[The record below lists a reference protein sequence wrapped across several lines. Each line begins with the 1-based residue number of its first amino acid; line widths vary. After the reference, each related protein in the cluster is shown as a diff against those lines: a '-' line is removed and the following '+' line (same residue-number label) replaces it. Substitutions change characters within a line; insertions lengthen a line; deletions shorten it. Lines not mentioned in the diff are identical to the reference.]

1 MFEAIQNTYPK
12 VQENEPVFSNV
23 VPIKPSAA
31 PTEAQQTQKQ
41 SQKQAVA
48 EQEVT
53 QDLLD
58 QLADD
63 ITAMHSIDLQ
73 FSVHEKS
80 GRTVIKVMDKANSE
94 IIREIPSKTVQALAA
109 KIDEVLGLLF
119 DKKV

>member
-48 EQEVT
+48 EQLAFAKKSFEVGVAT
-53 QDLLD
+53 
-58 QLADD
+58 
-63 ITAMHSIDLQ
+63 ITDTDEA
-73 FSVHEKS
+73 
-80 GRTVIKVMDKANSE
+80 
-94 IIREIPSKTVQALAA
+94 QAS
-109 KIDEVLGLLF
+109 
-119 DKKV
+119 

>member
-12 VQENEPVFSNV
+12 VQGNEPVSTNA
-23 VPIKPSAA
+23 VPLRPNPA
-31 PTEAQQTQKQ
+31 PTEQQQ
-41 SQKQAVA
+41 SQKRQAAVA

-53 QDLLD
+53 QNLLD
-58 QLADD
+58 RLSDD
-63 ITAMHSIDLQ
+63 IAAMHSIDLQ
-73 FSVHEKS
+73 FSVQEKS

-94 IIREIPSKTVQALAA
+94 VIREIPSKTVQALAA